1 MVKAAGYC
9 RHCGGKTPIMYKG
22 GSIRGGNIFKKAGR
36 SIGKA
41 AEAVGRRVKATGE
54 VIGAVMTGQVSELLQ
69 KRPRVIKRLI
79 KNKGSLT
86 VVSFRVIRNPI
97 GDTVK
102 AILNQIADVQ
112 KHAEELGFDD
122 VYHLFMNVT
131 LSDGSTVGLEKNAR
145 VNIKHGGWDA
155 EGEGEQLPDMK
166 LTAPV
171 TLKTFLAKGE
181 LHGGK
186 SHYHYD
192 AVEAN
197 CQQYIMDL
205 LGGNDLMT
213 ESIKS
218 FVYQDPQQLV
228 RKKSV
233 RRVAAVLTDIGGL
246 ADYIQHGGSSANT
259 HAGLY
264 GRGQER

>member
-1 MVKAAGYC
+1 
-9 RHCGGKTPIMYKG
+9 MYKG
-22 GSIRGGNIFKKAGR
+22 EDHRGGNVFKDVGKAV
-36 SIGKA
+36 GKA
-41 AEAVGRRVKATGE
+41 AKKVGRVAKEVGRRVKATGE
-54 VIGAVMTGQVSELLQ
+54 VVGAVMTGQVAELLQ

-79 KNKGSLT
+79 KNKGSLE

-97 GDTVK
+97 GSTVK
-102 AILNQIADVQ
+102 AILNEIANVQ

-145 VNIKHGGWDA
+145 VNVKHGGWDP
-155 EGEGEQLPDMK
+155 EGEGEQLPDIK
-166 LTAPV
+166 LSTPV
-171 TLKTFLAKGE
+171 KLKTFLAKGE

-205 LGGNDLMT
+205 LGGNELMT
-213 ESIKS
+213 EDIKG

-259 HAGLY
+259 HVSIRSRYNVGL
-264 GRGQER
+264 RRRM

>member
-1 MVKAAGYC
+1 MVKSGRC
-9 RHCGGKTPIMYKG
+9 CHCGGKNPLQYKG
-22 GSIRGGNIFKKAGR
+22 SGMIRGGNAFKKVGR
-36 SIGKA
+36 ALGRTAK
-41 AEAVGRRVKATGE
+41 AVGRRVKATGE
-54 VIGAVMTGQVSELLQ
+54 VIGAVVTGQVAELLR

-79 KNKGSLT
+79 KNKGTLQ
-86 VVSFRVIRNPI
+86 VVSFQVIRNPI
-97 GDTVK
+97 GSTVK
-102 AILNQIADVQ
+102 AILNEIADVQ

-131 LSDGSTVGLEKNAR
+131 LSDGSVVGLEKNAR
-145 VNIKHGGWDA
+145 VNVKHGGWDP
-155 EGEGEQLPDMK
+155 EGEGEQLSNMK
-166 LTAPV
+166 MAKPV

-186 SHYHYD
+186 NHYHYD

-197 CQQYIMDL
+197 CQQFIMDL

-213 ESIKS
+213 EAIKS

-233 RRVAAVLTDIGGL
+233 RRLAAVLTDIGGL
-246 ADYIQHGGSSANT
+246 ADYIQHGGNSALTFSHNRST
-259 HAGLY
+259 AF
-264 GRGQER
+264 